1 MKAFMF
7 TAALLFTLPIFA
19 ADTQFAA
26 QPAALPSPPPAGYD
40 VWGFQWNGQQWVRQA
55 PQTLKTT
62 DIKQAQAYADQVNSY
77 YDWAAATNIPE
88 PSVVHTVFRSQ
99 VNAGTRP
106 GPQPDPVAFAVW
118 AFKLIDGKFVK
129 NDQYSWATAD
139 PLAAL
144 DYAQKLGAVPGW
156 SATTNAPATVPEP
169 QRYVDG
175 GTVLGLPSNVAYPG
189 YSYPGYGYPRYS
201 RYYHHHY
208 RQPHYQGTSFNG
220 FPGVSISNGVLHTP
234 LMNIQLPPGA
244 QWNVSTDD
252 DDNSAVFDNSQAIQ
266 DSINLRNQLA
276 TQDMLNQQQQNINLQ
291 DMLNTQN
298 FNDTENMINTQNE
311 FNMMNP

>member
-7 TAALLFTLPIFA
+7 TAALLFALPIFA
-19 ADTQFAA
+19 GDTQFAA
-26 QPAALPSPPPAGYD
+26 QPAALPSPPAASYD
-40 VWGFQWNGQQWVRQA
+40 VWGFQWNGQQWVRQE

-106 GPQPDPVAFAVW
+106 SPQPDPVAFAVW
-118 AFKLIDGKFVK
+118 AFKLTDGKFVK
-129 NDQYSWATAD
+129 NDQYSWTTAD

-144 DYAQKLGAVPGW
+144 DYAQKLAAVPGW
-156 SATTNAPATVPEP
+156 SATTNAPATMPEA

-175 GTVLGLPSNVAYPG
+175 GTVLGLPSNVAYPA

-201 RYYHHHY
+201 HYYRHHY
-208 RQPHYQGTSFNG
+208 RQPYYQGTSFNG
-220 FPGVSISNGVLHTP
+220 FPGVSINNGVLHTP

-244 QWNVSTDD
+244 VERQHERRRRRRQQRCV
-252 DDNSAVFDNSQAIQ
+252 
-266 DSINLRNQLA
+266 RQLA
-276 TQDMLNQQQQNINLQ
+276 GHQRFDQPPESARHPGHAQPAAREHQ
-291 DMLNTQN
+291 
-298 FNDTENMINTQNE
+298 
-311 FNMMNP
+311 PARHA